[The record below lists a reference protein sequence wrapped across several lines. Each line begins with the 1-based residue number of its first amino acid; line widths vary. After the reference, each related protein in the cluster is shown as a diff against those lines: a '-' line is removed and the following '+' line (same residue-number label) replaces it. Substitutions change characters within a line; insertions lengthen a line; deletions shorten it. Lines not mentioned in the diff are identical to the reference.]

1 MKMKEICVI
10 PKMPTHL
17 FGPKSDSAPPE
28 AIERSL
34 IQNSPFEPLV
44 PNQLCV
50 IGLYW
55 PWFKGAKRAS
65 QIGL

>member
-44 PNQLCV
+44 PNQPWV
-50 IGLYW
+50 IGMYW
-55 PWFKGAKRAS
+55 P
-65 QIGL
+65 